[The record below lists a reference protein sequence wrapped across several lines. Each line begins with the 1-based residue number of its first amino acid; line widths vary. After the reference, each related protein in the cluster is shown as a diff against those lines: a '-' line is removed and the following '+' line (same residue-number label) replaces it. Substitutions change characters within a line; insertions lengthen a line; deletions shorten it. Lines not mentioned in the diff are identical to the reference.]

1 MCKIGIMLGTAGEN
15 LSSAIL
21 FMNSNKSEKNI
32 RKKVD
37 KTREKCLSHGIIL
50 GHDVVICKG
59 PDRDVD
65 RDAVNLLISFLM
77 TGQYDMVA
85 VDKLTDLTEDVSDMG
100 RRHRLLMKIRRG
112 DILYADL
119 GGQYQGSMQGGM
131 RPVVVVSNNMANKHS
146 TVITVVPLYTKI
158 FKKKN
163 LPTHVFVSA
172 YRAERLE
179 QHSIALCEQVTALD
193 YGRIIENMG
202 KVDEETLARITE
214 AVQVQVGVYDKYNG

>member
-131 RPVVVVSNNMANKHS
+131 RPVVVVSDNMANKHS
-146 TVITVVPLYTKI
+146 TVITVVPLSTKI

-163 LPTHVFVSA
+163 IPTHVFVSA
-172 YRAERLE
+172 YRAEGLE

>member
-85 VDKLTDLTEDVSDMG
+85 LDKLTDLTEDVSDMEE
-100 RRHRLLMKIRRG
+100 LMKDAAKIG
-112 DILYADL
+112 VGFLEL
-119 GGQYQGSMQGGM
+119 
-131 RPVVVVSNNMANKHS
+131 S
-146 TVITVVPLYTKI
+146 TI
-158 FKKKN
+158 
-163 LPTHVFVSA
+163 
-172 YRAERLE
+172 
-179 QHSIALCEQVTALD
+179 
-193 YGRIIENMG
+193 
-202 KVDEETLARITE
+202 ARITE
-214 AVQVQVGVYDKYNG
+214 AVQVQVGAFDKYNR

>member
-32 RKKVD
+32 RKKVA

-131 RPVVVVSNNMANKHS
+131 RPVVVVSDNMANKHS
-146 TVITVVPLYTKI
+146 TVITVVPLSTKI

-172 YRAERLE
+172 YRAEGLE